1 MTRQSGSVG
10 NANVQVHYRVVCIAC
25 LIAEDNSSGLSEHSS
40 DELHPPLP
48 TPIPSQR
55 QELSYHTESED
66 DWSDVT
72 PSEVEEDQDGNP
84 ITSNTLTA
92 VSESASSYE
101 DSVVSTA
108 ANSMSITIESFTLET
123 DSSMESDPHVCNL
136 FVEYQFLD
144 FDYGELETP
153 TSLPKPTLGETIT
166 FNFKKGT

>member
-1 MTRQSGSVG
+1 M
-10 NANVQVHYRVVCIAC
+10 
-25 LIAEDNSSGLSEHSS
+25 
-40 DELHPPLP
+40 
-48 TPIPSQR
+48 PSKP
-55 QELSYHTESED
+55 QELSHDTESED

-92 VSESASSYE
+92 VSESADSYE
-101 DSVVSTA
+101 DSVASTA
-108 ANSMSITIESFTLET
+108 VDSMSITVESFTLET
-123 DSSMESDPHVCNL
+123 DSSIESNTHVCNL

-153 TSLPKPTLGETIT
+153 TSLPKPLPGETIT